1 MKRISG
7 MSCQTGNLLSKIK
20 ADEVEGLSTLEL
32 ANAINKAF
40 VEPLEE
46 YRLPI
51 PLSPL
56 PLGDDPEFLEISEE
70 RSFKLWSSLNPAKAA
85 GPDGI
90 KNWLLKEYAEC
101 LAFPVKTIINAS
113 LKQQRLPD
121 IWKCAEVTPLPKKN
135 AIKNLNKDLR
145 PISLTPA
152 MSKIAEDI
160 IVRVYVK
167 PAIMKVLDPN
177 QFGAVPKSSTTI
189 ALISMIMIA
198 QSQPMATVPLLGRY
212 FSIIGKLSIL
222 STTAFCVTNYMTWIY
237 QQV

>member
-1 MKRISG
+1 MTLKRG
-7 MSCQTGNLLSKIK
+7 MSSQAGDLLSKIK

-32 ANAINKAF
+32 ASAINKAF

-56 PLGDDPEFLEISEE
+56 PLGDDPEFLKISEE
-70 RSFKLWSSLNPAKAA
+70 GSFKLLSSVHSAKAA

-90 KNWLLKEYAEC
+90 NNWVLKEYAEC
-101 LAFPVKTIINAS
+101 LAFPVKTIVNAS

-121 IWKCAEVTPLPKKN
+121 IWKCADVTPLPKTN
-135 AIKNLNKDLR
+135 PIENLNKDLR

-160 IVRVYVK
+160 VVRDYVK

-177 QFGAVPKSSTTI
+177 QFGAVPKQ
-189 ALISMIMIA
+189 LEL
-198 QSQPMATVPLLGRY
+198 QSP
-212 FSIIGKLSIL
+212 
-222 STTAFCVTNYMTWIY
+222 
-237 QQV
+237 